1 MPKLILTKTH
11 DHKPANAPKYTVVLI
26 HGIASDSS
34 TFDHALKKLEGLDSL
49 RGVRFVTFDLLG
61 SGKSLKTDELNYDYH
76 DQLEALHN
84 SIEEL
89 KLGKTPL
96 ILVGHSL
103 GTFIVTRYAATYKK
117 EVDKL
122 ILVSP
127 PVYTEKDFDNPAFE
141 KGIKLFK
148 DTVSL
153 KNRKILEEKAFNNS
167 MEKIV
172 LDRKN
177 YQVLAG
183 LKLPTTIIY
192 GNLDQLI
199 ASYNMPKLLK
209 DNPNIVAF
217 KTEGRHGVTR
227 DKYDLLAKLLEET
240 LDA

>member
-1 MPKLILTKTH
+1 MPKLFLEKTH
-11 DHKPANAPKYTVVLI
+11 DFTPSGKPKYAVVLI

-34 TFDHALKKLEGLDSL
+34 TFDNALKKLEKTAEL
-49 RGVRFVTFDLLG
+49 RDVRFVTFDLLG
-61 SGKSLKTDELNYDYH
+61 FGKSIKSDELNYDYS

-84 SIEEL
+84 SISEL
-89 KLGKTPL
+89 KLEKTPL

-103 GTFIVTRYAATYKK
+103 GTFIVTRYAASFKGEVKK
-117 EVDKL
+117 LVL
-122 ILVSP
+122 ISP

-153 KNRKILEEKAFNNS
+153 KNHKILEEKAFNNS

-177 YQVLAG
+177 YQVLA
-183 LKLPTTIIY
+183 KLNIPIVIIY
-192 GNLDQLI
+192 GSLDRLI

-209 DNPNIVAF
+209 ENQRIVAF
-217 KTEGRHGVTR
+217 ETEGRHGVTR
-227 DKYDLLAKLLEET
+227 DKYDKLADVLKET
-240 LDA
+240 IDA